1 MNNQD
6 FFLNGEKIA
15 LKGLEESDL
24 ELIHNW
30 LNDSDVTRLL
40 FQGDRPKNLGVM
52 KEEFQN
58 RIKSN
63 ENIEFAII
71 TKNEKKIIGWA
82 GLYEIN
88 WISRNGE
95 IRFFIGEKEFW
106 KKGHTTEVVSLLIEY
121 AFNKLNLHKV
131 WGGANIENVGSI
143 RVFEKLKF
151 FEEGIIKEG
160 HFRNGQYYDLI
171 RYGLLNKKEN

>member
-88 WISRNGE
+88 WIIME
-95 IRFFIGEKEFW
+95 
-106 KKGHTTEVVSLLIEY
+106 
-121 AFNKLNLHKV
+121 
-131 WGGANIENVGSI
+131 
-143 RVFEKLKF
+143 
-151 FEEGIIKEG
+151 
-160 HFRNGQYYDLI
+160 
-171 RYGLLNKKEN
+171 